1 MNRLS
6 TLLAALALAASSA
19 SAQWKPD
26 DKAFA
31 VVGQD
36 SIYGQMLPKTLRMT
50 DGSIVV
56 TWLKTPSGIKYS
68 DARFGYYLYMQIYD
82 KAGYPVLGKEGKAIV
97 AEPTKTWVT
106 DYGLQQSPDGNILV
120 AYSDTRNSADRSC
133 NSNYMYCYNT
143 QGEPVWNA
151 GGVEITSES
160 TEANHDIED
169 LEPTLYT
176 SGSNIYGMIYHSE
189 TYNVKADSTNWQPS
203 EWYPEEEMP
212 DSISIEEGSYQI
224 MRYNADGS
232 KAWQK
237 PVSIKHDETWAYAGP
252 DGGLYVLYVNNGSG
266 FDARLIDKD
275 GNDVW
280 AEPVNVESGCV
291 TNGSFTSD
299 PNVVPDGKGGL
310 VLAYRKLLSYSAYIV
325 TNHLT
330 PDGSVLADEFIPNG
344 TMDGN
349 AESAEMAVNGDRA
362 MLAWSY
368 EDVNGAKNLW
378 VNQIDVNGD
387 YTLEGDSLLGYSFD
401 QNAMWGLTPVKVIAQ
416 DDGWVLL
423 YGNCT
428 SWNGATFYVTKM
440 GFDGNMKWRRQ
451 IAEEDFKSAGFSVVN
466 DDYNAYIFYKCDVEY
481 DDNWNEIPGDGGL
494 RVMCIDISGTT
505 DGING
510 IADNTATGKAVYTIS
525 GVSTNAASAPGI
537 YIVKENGKTHKI
549 VKK

>member
-6 TLLAALALAASSA
+6 TLLAALALAATSA

-36 SIYGQMLPKTLRMT
+36 SIYGQAVLKTLRMA
-50 DGSIVV
+50 DGTIVV
-56 TWLKTPSGIKYS
+56 TWLNHPTGMKYS
-68 DARFGYYLYMQIYD
+68 DAKFGYHLYMQIYD
-82 KAGYPVLGKEGKAIV
+82 KAGYPVLGKAGKEIV
-97 AEPTKTWVT
+97 AESTKSYVT
-106 DYGLQQSPDGNILV
+106 DYGLQASPDGNILI
-120 AYSDTRNSADRSC
+120 AYSDTRNSATKSL

-143 QGEPVWNA
+143 QGEPVWDA
-151 GGVEITSES
+151 KGVEITTES
-160 TEANHDIED
+160 TEATHYKDDII
-169 LEPTLYT
+169 PTLYT
-176 SGSNIYGMIYHSE
+176 SGSNIYGMIYHTE
-189 TYNVKADSTNWQPS
+189 RYNVKADSTNWQPS
-203 EWYPEEEMP
+203 EWYPDEEMP
-212 DSISIEEGSYQI
+212 DSVTIEEGNFQI

-237 PVSIKHDETWAYAGP
+237 PVQVNHNEAWAYAGP
-252 DGGLYVLYVNNGSG
+252 DGGLYVLYVNSGSG

-299 PNVVPDGKGGL
+299 PNVEPDGKGGL
-310 VLAYRKLLSYSAYIV
+310 VLAYRKLLNFSAYFV

-330 PDGSVLADEFIPNG
+330 PEGSVFADEFIPNG

-349 AESAEMAVNGDRA
+349 AETLEMAVNGDRA
-362 MLAWSY
+362 MLAWGY
-368 EDVNGAKNLW
+368 EDVAGAKNLW
-378 VNQIDVNGD
+378 VNQVDGNGD
-387 YTLEGDSLLGYSFD
+387 YTLEGDSLLGYSLD
-401 QNAMWGLTPVKVIAQ
+401 QNSMWGLTPVKVIAQ
-416 DDGWVLL
+416 DDGWVVL

-428 SWNGATFYVTKM
+428 SWNGASFYVTKLD
-440 GFDGNMKWRRQ
+440 FDGKMKWKRQ
-451 IAEEDFKSAGFSVVN
+451 IAEDGFTSAGFSVLN
-466 DDYNAYIFYKCDVEY
+466 DDQNAYIFYKCDIDY
-481 DDNWNEIPGDGGL
+481 DDDWNEIPGDGGL

-510 IADNTATGKAVYTIS
+510 ITDNNSTSKAVYTLS

-537 YIVKENGKTHKI
+537 YIVKENGKTRKI